1 MDIIHMLFLL
11 GNSIASVTG
20 VESVPSQFFR
30 NSIQDVSEAFNLLL
44 YKLDHSDN
52 SSKQPNG
59 NSLTNFKAKAD
70 LLFSDLRSYERK

>member
-11 GNSIASVTG
+11 GNSIASFTG
-20 VESVPSQFFR
+20 VESVPSQ
-30 NSIQDVSEAFNLLL
+30 QDVSEAFNLLL

-70 LLFSDLRSYERK
+70 LLFSDVRSYERK